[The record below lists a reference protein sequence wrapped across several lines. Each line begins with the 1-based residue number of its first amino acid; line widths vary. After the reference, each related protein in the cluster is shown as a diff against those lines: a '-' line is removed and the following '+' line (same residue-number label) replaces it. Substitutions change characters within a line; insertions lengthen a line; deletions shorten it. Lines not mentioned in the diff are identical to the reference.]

1 MSRSP
6 GPHVPRQLKSVRR
19 DGVPLTSAGASLLV
33 LLPSAFVSISS
44 GTMLRLPAMGRLRIA
59 SAGAYHNILIF
70 VIVLLLERTGFG
82 STMLSIGYEDISQLG
97 KVVISIDSVRQ
108 AMSVLKQSDELGT
121 VRILL

>member
-1 MSRSP
+1 
-6 GPHVPRQLKSVRR
+6 
-19 DGVPLTSAGASLLV
+19 
-33 LLPSAFVSISS
+33 
-44 GTMLRLPAMGRLRIA
+44 MLRLPAMGRLRIA